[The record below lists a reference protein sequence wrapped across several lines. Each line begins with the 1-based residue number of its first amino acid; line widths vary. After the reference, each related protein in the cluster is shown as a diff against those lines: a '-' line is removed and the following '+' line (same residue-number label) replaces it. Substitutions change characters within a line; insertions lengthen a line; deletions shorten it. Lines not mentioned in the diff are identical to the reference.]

1 MVGSLDNRILLS
13 MKAAAEFVSFSRG
26 DPLFLAEATDV
37 QAVFQ
42 PGRSSIVTGGQNLL
56 IFDEDSPYLSSQ
68 AGGSFGNEMSNI
80 HEIFFPGG
88 SMGRNLFFLSLF
100 QG

>member
-1 MVGSLDNRILLS
+1 MVGGLDNRILLG
-13 MKAAAEFVSFSRG
+13 MKTAAKFVSFSRR

-37 QAVFQ
+37 QAMFQ
-42 PGRSSIVTGGQNLL
+42 PGRSSIVAGGQNLF
-56 IFDEDSPYLSSQ
+56 IFDEDSSYLPSQ
-68 AGGSFGNEMSNI
+68 AGGPFGNEMSNI
-80 HEIFFPGG
+80 HKIFFPGG